1 MTNTSGSYRPDIDG
15 LRALAVAAVI
25 LYHFGVPGL
34 SGGYVGVD
42 VFFVVSGYLMMSLI
56 HRELLAGDFSLAR
69 FYERRVRRIF
79 PALFVMLFATM
90 ACGFIVLFPRPF
102 ATLAKTAIAATLFV
116 ANAAFWW
123 RTGYF
128 AQTADRMPL
137 LHTWSLSL
145 EEQFYLCFPLLM
157 IVTARK
163 LAGRYATVL
172 WVLAAASFGIS
183 LWSTAFAPRAAFYLL
198 PSRLWELLAGAIVA
212 LHARRAAARPGRD
225 ATLAIAGLALIAV
238 AACRFTMSTPFPGA
252 AALLPSAG
260 TAMILGAG
268 ASAPTVVHRA
278 LGWTPMAAIG
288 KISYS
293 LFLWHWPIAV
303 LARQALARPLT
314 AAEAGGLIALCIVIA
329 AMSWRYVEQ
338 PFRKPGGVLPRRP
351 LLIASGAAAGAT
363 AVLCGVVVAAGGVPA
378 RFSRD
383 TLAILA
389 TVTTMPA
396 CERMS
401 MPNAD
406 LGPMCAIGRPG
417 AGRPSFVLW
426 GDSHAAALV
435 PAVERAAVKHG
446 LAGEFSWLND
456 CPPLLGLERA
466 RWSDRSCQ
474 NRNDAMVRYLRA
486 NDIRTVILDARWA
499 SGLEVVGDRAGRSHL
514 SWQYDEMSR
523 ERSLDEN
530 RRVFQRS
537 LARTLAVLRAGGHEV
552 MIVGPVPESPHPVP
566 DMLARRRL
574 QGRSADPGPTLAAF
588 EASNRFVFDAF
599 RSGPDAAEY
608 VFPHHLLCTDGDRC
622 ALVRD
627 GQPLY
632 SDQAH
637 LSRFGAESLS
647 VLFEPRFK
655 SIAETG
661 GRGPE

>member
-1 MTNTSGSYRPDIDG
+1 MTYRPDIDG

-25 LYHFGVPGL
+25 LYHYGVPGL

-42 VFFVVSGYLMMSLI
+42 VFFVVSGYLMMSLV
-56 HRELLAGDFSLAR
+56 HGELLAGTFSLAR
-69 FYERRVRRIF
+69 FYERRIRRIF
-79 PALFVMLFATM
+79 PALFVVLLATL
-90 ACGFIVLFPRPF
+90 ACGFVILFPRPF
-102 ATLAKTAIAATLFV
+102 ATLAKTAIAAALFM

-128 AQTADRMPL
+128 AQTAERMPL

-145 EEQFYLCFPLLM
+145 EEQFYLCFPVLM

-163 LAGRYATVL
+163 LAGRYAAVL
-172 WVLAAASFGIS
+172 WVLAAASFAVS
-183 LWSTAFAPRAAFYLL
+183 LWCTAFAPRAAFYLL

-212 LHARRAAARPGRD
+212 LHVRGTAPRPGRD
-225 ATLAIAGLALIAV
+225 APLAIAGLALIAG
-238 AACRFTMSTPFPGA
+238 AASRFTMVTPFPGA
-252 AALLPSAG
+252 AALLPCAG
-260 TAMILGAG
+260 AAMILGSG
-268 ASAPTVVHRA
+268 APAPTVVHRA
-278 LGWTPMAAIG
+278 LGWAPLAAMG

-314 AAEAGGLIALCIVIA
+314 PAEAAGLIALCIVLSA
-329 AMSWRYVEQ
+329 LSWRYIEQ
-338 PFRKPGGVLPRRP
+338 PFRRPGGVLRRRP
-351 LLIASGAAAGAT
+351 LAIASGAAIAAT
-363 AVLCGVVVAAGGVPA
+363 AALAGVVIASGGVPA

-389 TVTTMPA
+389 WETPVPA
-396 CERMS
+396 CPRRS
-401 MPNAD
+401 VPNDD
-406 LGPMCAIGRPG
+406 LGPMCTIGSPD
-417 AGRPSFVLW
+417 AGMLSFVLW
-426 GDSHAAALV
+426 GDSHAGALA
-435 PAVERAAVKHG
+435 PAVERAAVKYG
-446 LAGEFSWLND
+446 LAGQFSWLGD

-486 NDIRTVILDARWA
+486 NNIRTVILDARWA
-499 SGLEVVGDRAGRSHL
+499 SGLEIIGEAGGRSYL
-514 SWQYDEMSR
+514 SWQYDEASR

-537 LARTLAVLRAGGHEV
+537 LARTLEVLRAGGHDV
-552 MIVGPVPESPHPVP
+552 MVVGPVPESVEPVP
-566 DMLARRRL
+566 EMLARRQL
-574 QGRSADPGPTLAAF
+574 QRRSADPGPTLAAF
-588 EASNRFVFDAF
+588 EGKNRLVLDAF

-608 VFPHHLLCTDGDRC
+608 VFPHRLLCADGEHC
-622 ALVRD
+622 AIVRD

-632 SDQAH
+632 TDRAH

-655 SIAETG
+655 SIAATG
-661 GRGPE
+661 SRDHD